1 MRVAQMAHS
10 TLLLEKNGV
19 QKQCPVGFSWTTL
32 FFGGFPALI
41 RGHALVGLVQI
52 ILQVITFSVSA
63 IVFAF
68 IYNKMYISWRLEN
81 GFKFVEVS
89 GSKSKSMIEESL
101 GIKLIENHEP
111 AN

>member
-1 MRVAQMAHS
+1 MAHS

-41 RGHALVGLVQI
+41 RGHALMGLVQI
-52 ILQVITFSVSA
+52 ILQVITFSLSA
-63 IVFAF
+63 LVFAF
-68 IYNKMYISWRLEN
+68 IYNKMYINWRLEN

-89 GSKSKSMIEESL
+89 GAKSKSMIEESL
-101 GIKLIENHEP
+101 GIKFKDNNES
-111 AN
+111 AD

>member
-1 MRVAQMAHS
+1 MAHS

-41 RGHALVGLVQI
+41 RGHALMGLVQI
-52 ILQVITFSVSA
+52 ILQVITFSISA
-63 IVFAF
+63 LIFAF
-68 IYNKMYISWRLEN
+68 IYNKMYINWRLEN

-89 GSKSKSMIEESL
+89 GAKSKSMIEESL
-101 GIKLIENHEP
+101 GIKLKDNNESDD
-111 AN
+111 